1 MTRAGRSRWVVF
13 ACCGLALVAGCSSKD
28 DPDRPATTQPAADTP
43 PTEQPHEKSVILPE
57 SQSWSGEEALSKL
70 DDEAAGVSAAVR
82 LVRLAEAAPLGV
94 PDPLP
99 PRIAARLRLLR
110 LSESLWAL
118 GWSVAGHENR
128 LRSAVLIGSAGE
140 VELPVGGTEEELS
153 LLYVSD
159 DADVFPHLLI
169 TPLRVLIVAT
179 PVQSAIVVKS
189 LVGSQFAMR
198 HERGFPYVALVYS
211 GAAEAEGG
219 QGPPAKPVEVARYTW
234 DPYEMAF
241 MGPASDKLPDP
252 PGGRFEIDL
261 EQSLALIPVGGEI
274 GEPDPVEEYIPP
286 EERERDGELPP
297 Y

>member
-1 MTRAGRSRWVVF
+1 
-13 ACCGLALVAGCSSKD
+13 VAACSSED
-28 DPDRPATTQPAADTP
+28 NPDQPPTTQ

-57 SQSWSGEEALSKL
+57 SRSWSCEEALAKL
-70 DDEAAGVSAAVR
+70 SDEAAGVSAAVR
-82 LVRLAEAAPLGV
+82 LVQLAEAAPLGV

-99 PRIAARLRLLR
+99 PRIAERLRLLR
-110 LSESLWAL
+110 LSDSLWAL

-128 LRSAVLIGSAGE
+128 LRSAVLIGSAGA

-189 LVGSQFAMR
+189 LGSSQLAMR
-198 HERGFPYVALVYS
+198 HERGFPYVALVCS

-219 QGPPAKPVEVARYTW
+219 QAQPGKPVEVARYTW

-241 MGPASDKLPDP
+241 MGPVSDKLPDP

-261 EQSLALIPVGGEI
+261 RQSLALVPVGGEI
-274 GEPDPVEEYIPP
+274 GEPDPIEEYIPP

>member
-13 ACCGLALVAGCSSKD
+13 ACCVPALVAGCSSKD
-28 DPDRPATTQPAADTP
+28 DPDQHSTTQPAADTQ

-57 SQSWSGEEALSKL
+57 SRSWSCEEALAKL

-99 PRIAARLRLLR
+99 PRIAARLRVLR
-110 LSESLWAL
+110 LSDGLWAL

-140 VELPVGGTEEELS
+140 VELPVSGTEEELS
-153 LLYVSD
+153 LLHVSD

-179 PVQSAIVVKS
+179 PVEPAIVAKS
-189 LVGSQFAMR
+189 LGDSRFAMR
-198 HERGFPYVALVYS
+198 HERGFPYVALVCG
-211 GAAEAEGG
+211 GAAEGEGD
-219 QGPPAKPVEVARYTW
+219 QEPPAEPVEVARYKW

-252 PGGRFEIDL
+252 PGGRFEIDVK
-261 EQSLALIPVGGEI
+261 QSLALIPVGGEI